1 MHISFIIAVLLFFA
15 IQAKGQQ
22 VSVDTLSEEAGTISE
37 SSWAVSAAA
46 YYYILPE
53 EQNTTTLFLYV
64 DYNSIHMEA
73 RYNYEDQQTI
83 SLFGGYRFETGKK
96 LVLGA
101 TPLLGI
107 VLGNTNAIA
116 PGLEIDITWKIFD
129 FYSENEYVFDFE
141 GKENNYFYS
150 WSELAVTPFTNFR
163 TGLAA
168 DRTRLFQSELELQ
181 LGVFAQYSF
190 WKITAGMHYFNPF
203 ADEYFLIG
211 TLAIDF

>member
-22 VSVDTLSEEAGTISE
+22 VSVDTLSEEAGTIPE
-37 SSWAVSAAA
+37 SSWDVSAAA

-190 WKITAGMHYFNPF
+190 WKITAGMHYFNPI